1 MLQRVKYITMV
12 TLELTEQQAVVL
24 NQLLDISVKTAGLGV
39 AEAALF
45 FSNTIKSQLTQEE
58 PVEGEEKEEA
68 AEEEVT
74 IS

>member
-1 MLQRVKYITMV
+1 MV

-58 PVEGEEKEEA
+58 PATEVAEEA
-68 AEEEVT
+68 EEAEAEAEEVT

>member
-1 MLQRVKYITMV
+1 MV

-24 NQLLDISVKTAGLGV
+24 NQLIDISVKTAGLGV

-58 PVEGEEKEEA
+58 PAVKAEGEEEEVV
-68 AEEEVT
+68 EEEVAT
-74 IS
+74 EK

>member
-1 MLQRVKYITMV
+1 MV

-58 PVEGEEKEEA
+58 PAVEGGEVEA
-68 AEEEVT
+68 EVEAEEVT

>member
-1 MLQRVKYITMV
+1 MV

-45 FSNTIKSQLTQEE
+45 FSNTIKSQLTQDE
-58 PVEGEEKEEA
+58 PATEGEEEEVKEG
-68 AEEEVT
+68 EEEVT

>member
-1 MLQRVKYITMV
+1 MV

-58 PVEGEEKEEA
+58 PVVEGEEAVE

>member
-1 MLQRVKYITMV
+1 MV
-12 TLELTEQQAVVL
+12 TLELTEEQAVVL

-45 FSNTIKSQLTQEE
+45 FSNSIKSQLTQEE
-58 PVEGEEKEEA
+58 TAVETEGEEEEA
-68 AEEEVT
+68 KAEEVT

>member
-1 MLQRVKYITMV
+1 MV

-24 NQLLDISVKTAGLGV
+24 NQLIDISVKTAGLGV

-45 FSNTIKSQLTQEE
+45 FSNSIKSQLTQEE
-58 PVEGEEKEEA
+58 PAVETEGEEEEA
-68 AEEEVT
+68 KAEEVT

>member
-1 MLQRVKYITMV
+1 MV

-24 NQLLDISVKTAGLGV
+24 NQLIDISVKTAGLGV

-45 FSNTIKSQLTQEE
+45 FSNTIKSQLTQEGTASVE
-58 PVEGEEKEEA
+58 AEGEEKA
-68 AEEEVT
+68 AEAEEVT

>member
-1 MLQRVKYITMV
+1 MV

-24 NQLLDISVKTAGLGV
+24 NQLIDISVKTAGLGV

-45 FSNTIKSQLTQEE
+45 FSNTIKSQLTQEGTASVE
-58 PVEGEEKEEA
+58 AEGEEVEEA
-68 AEEEVT
+68 EAEEVT

>member
-1 MLQRVKYITMV
+1 MV

-24 NQLLDISVKTAGLGV
+24 NQLIDISVKTAGLGV

-58 PVEGEEKEEA
+58 PVEAVEGEEAEA
-68 AEEEVT
+68 EAEEVT

>member
-1 MLQRVKYITMV
+1 MV

-58 PVEGEEKEEA
+58 PETEVAEVAEEA
-68 AEEEVT
+68 EAEAEEVT

>member
-1 MLQRVKYITMV
+1 MV

-58 PVEGEEKEEA
+58 PASEGEEKVE
-68 AEEEVT
+68 AEEEEEKEVT

>member
-1 MLQRVKYITMV
+1 MV

-58 PVEGEEKEEA
+58 PAVEEEGEEA
-68 AEEEVT
+68 AEAEEVT

>member
-1 MLQRVKYITMV
+1 MV

-24 NQLLDISVKTAGLGV
+24 NQLIDISVKTAGLGV

-45 FSNTIKSQLTQEE
+45 FSNTIKSQLTPEE
-58 PVEGEEKEEA
+58 SVVGVEEEKKEEA
-68 AEEEVT
+68 EAEAEEVT

>member
-1 MLQRVKYITMV
+1 MV

-58 PVEGEEKEEA
+58 PASEGEEKVEDEE
-68 AEEEVT
+68 EEEEKEVT

>member
-1 MLQRVKYITMV
+1 MV

-24 NQLLDISVKTAGLGV
+24 NQLIDISVKTAGLGV

-45 FSNTIKSQLTQEE
+45 FSNSIKSQLTQEE
-58 PVEGEEKEEA
+58 PAVEAEAEGEEEEA
-68 AEEEVT
+68 KETEEVT

>member
-1 MLQRVKYITMV
+1 MV

-24 NQLLDISVKTAGLGV
+24 NQLIDISVKTAGLGV

-58 PVEGEEKEEA
+58 PAVEGGEA
-68 AEEEVT
+68 EVEAEVEAEEVT

>member
-1 MLQRVKYITMV
+1 MV

-58 PVEGEEKEEA
+58 PAVEGGEA
-68 AEEEVT
+68 EVEAEVEAEEVT

>member
-1 MLQRVKYITMV
+1 MV

-58 PVEGEEKEEA
+58 PASEGEEKEEA
-68 AEEEVT
+68 EEEVT

>member
-1 MLQRVKYITMV
+1 MV

-24 NQLLDISVKTAGLGV
+24 NQLIDISVKTAGLGV

-58 PVEGEEKEEA
+58 PVVAVEGEEKEAEA
-68 AEEEVT
+68 EEVT

>member
-1 MLQRVKYITMV
+1 MV

-24 NQLLDISVKTAGLGV
+24 NQLIDISVKTAGLGV

-45 FSNTIKSQLTQEE
+45 FSNTIKSQLTQEG
-58 PVEGEEKEEA
+58 PAVETEEA
-68 AEEEVT
+68 EAEAEAEAEEAEVT

>member
-1 MLQRVKYITMV
+1 MV

-24 NQLLDISVKTAGLGV
+24 NQLIDISVKTAGLGV

-45 FSNTIKSQLTQEE
+45 FSNSIKSQLTQEE
-58 PVEGEEKEEA
+58 TASVEAEGEEEA
-68 AEEEVT
+68 AEAEAEEVT

>member
-1 MLQRVKYITMV
+1 MV
-12 TLELTEQQAVVL
+12 TLELTEEQAVVL

-45 FSNTIKSQLTQEE
+45 FSNTIKSQLTKKE
-58 PVEGEEKEEA
+58 PVVVEEEGEEAA
-68 AEEEVT
+68 AETEEVT

>member
-1 MLQRVKYITMV
+1 MV
-12 TLELTEQQAVVL
+12 TLELTEEQAVVL

-45 FSNTIKSQLTQEE
+45 FSNTIKSQLTKEE
-58 PVEGEEKEEA
+58 PAVVEEEGEEAA
-68 AEEEVT
+68 AETEEVT

>member
-1 MLQRVKYITMV
+1 MV

-45 FSNTIKSQLTQEE
+45 FSSTIKSQLTQEE
-58 PVEGEEKEEA
+58 PVQESEEKEEA

>member
-1 MLQRVKYITMV
+1 MV

-24 NQLLDISVKTAGLGV
+24 NQLIDISVKTAGLGV

-45 FSNTIKSQLTQEE
+45 FSNTIKSQLTQEGPAVE
-58 PVEGEEKEEA
+58 TEGEEAEAEAEEA
-68 AEEEVT
+68 EVT

>member
-1 MLQRVKYITMV
+1 MV

-24 NQLLDISVKTAGLGV
+24 NQLIDISVKTAGLGV

-58 PVEGEEKEEA
+58 PAVKAEGEEEEVKEEA
-68 AEEEVT
+68 EVT

>member
-1 MLQRVKYITMV
+1 MV

-24 NQLLDISVKTAGLGV
+24 NQLIDISVKTAGLGV

-45 FSNTIKSQLTQEE
+45 FSNSIKSQLTQEE
-58 PVEGEEKEEA
+58 AAVKTEGEEEEA
-68 AEEEVT
+68 KAEEVT